1 MATAC
6 QRIKIVD
13 NFLNFELPN
22 PLKIFRSSKFKNV
35 KILPKSK
42 NPAILARFFDF
53 LILKNTLVTYY
64 RAGCGINRNVCK
76 RQIF

>member
-22 PLKIFRSSKFKNV
+22 PLKVFRSSKFKNV

-42 NPAILARFFDF
+42 NPAFLQGF
-53 LILKNTLVTYY
+53 LIFL
-64 RAGCGINRNVCK
+64 
-76 RQIF
+76 F